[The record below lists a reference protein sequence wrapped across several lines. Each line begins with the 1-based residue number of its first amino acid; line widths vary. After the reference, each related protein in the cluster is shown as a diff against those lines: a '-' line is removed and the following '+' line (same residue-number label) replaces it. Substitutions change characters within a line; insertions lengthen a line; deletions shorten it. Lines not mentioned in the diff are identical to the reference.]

1 MNFEE
6 TVLTHTLK
14 AKIISRK
21 LEFKGW
27 HRLETVVI
35 QHQSLK
41 HDGWTSPISRE
52 IYYCGT
58 AVVALLYQPET
69 DQILLN
75 EQFRVGAFIAG
86 DDSPWLMEC
95 CAGMIDD
102 GEDPEA
108 AVRREAAEETGCTI
122 LDLEFIGKTYPSPGG
137 SDEVHLLY
145 CGRIGTAEAGHY
157 GLAEEGEEIKTHL
170 VSAAEAIDML
180 DTGRITNAATVICL
194 HWFARN
200 HDRLRRK
207 WSVQ

>member
-1 MNFEE
+1 LNFEE

-145 CGRIGTAEAGHY
+145 CGRIGTAKAGHY